1 MKKIF
6 VCLMLLL
13 LLLPLALRLAEPGTS
28 GQFAAAPGEPGFLD
42 QALGQ
47 PPALIRAWGRL
58 NSLLGDSGSPQVVMG
73 REGFLF
79 FRPAL
84 DSVLGQGLMSDPE
97 VEALAQALHTL
108 HQALQAQGT
117 AFALL
122 VAPDKGQVVPQY
134 LPPHIRPVNQENSN
148 LSRLLT
154 RLSELGV
161 PAPDVRNLLQQQAQP
176 AYLPRDSH
184 WTAWGA
190 YVALQEGLFALCIP
204 GLKEYSPDDFSK
216 VVPAPGDLVPLYLP
230 GLADTQTD
238 RVPEMSR
245 AYRASRPIRSLDDLK
260 ISTTGPQGG
269 PRLLVARDSFGRA
282 LFPFL
287 ANLAGTLEYSRDY
300 AGLADR
306 AREQDGVL
314 VVIAQRD
321 LPVLLDRLGLDEQPA
336 GAE

>member
-6 VCLMLLL
+6 VCLMLLVL
-13 LLLPLALRLAEPGTS
+13 ITPLALRLAEPGAS
-28 GQFAAAPGEPGFLD
+28 GLFAAAPGESGFLD

-47 PPALIRAWGRL
+47 PPALIRTWGRL
-58 NSLLGDSGSPQVVMG
+58 NSLLGDSGSPQVVLG

-84 DSVLGQGLMSDPE
+84 NSVLGQGLMSDRE

-108 HQALQAQGT
+108 QQALQAQGT

-122 VAPDKGQVVPQY
+122 VAPDKGQVVPQF
-134 LPPHIRPVNQENSN
+134 LPHHIRPVNQAGSN
-148 LSRLLT
+148 LSRLLN
-154 RLSELGV
+154 RLMALGV
-161 PAPDVRNLLQQQAQP
+161 PAPDVRSLLQQQEQ
-176 AYLPRDSH
+176 AYLQRDSH
-184 WTAWGA
+184 WSAWGA
-190 YVALQEGLFALCIP
+190 YAALREGLFALGIP

-216 VVPAPGDLVPLYLP
+216 EVPAPGDLVPLYLP
-230 GLADTQTD
+230 GKADDQVD
-238 RVPEMSR
+238 VVPEIER
-245 AYRASRPIRSLDDLK
+245 AYRASRPIRSLDDLE
-260 ISTTGPQGG
+260 INTTGVHGG

-287 ANLAGTLEYSRDY
+287 ARLAGTLDFSRDY

-306 AREQDGVL
+306 ARGKDGVL

-321 LPVLLDRLGLDEQPA
+321 LPVLLDGLGLDQHAA

>member
-13 LLLPLALRLAEPGTS
+13 LLLPLALRLAEPGVS
-28 GQFAAAPGEPGFLD
+28 GTIAAAPGEPGFLD

-58 NSLLGDSGSPQVVMG
+58 NSILGDSGSPQVVLG

-84 DSVLGQGLMSDPE
+84 GSVLGQGLMSDPE
-97 VEALAQALHTL
+97 VEALAQALHLL

-122 VAPDKGQVVPQY
+122 VAPDKGQVAPQH

-148 LSRLLT
+148 LSRLLN
-154 RLSELGV
+154 RLKALGV
-161 PAPDVRNLLQQQAQP
+161 PAPDLVPLLQQQEQ
-176 AYLPRDSH
+176 AYLQKDSH
-184 WTAWGA
+184 WSAWGA
-190 YVALQEGLFALCIP
+190 YVALQEGLSALCIP

-216 VVPAPGDLVPLYLP
+216 EVPAPGDLVPLYLP

-238 RVPEMSR
+238 RVPEMAR

-260 ISTTGPQGG
+260 INTTGPQGS

-287 ANLAGTLEYSRDY
+287 ASLAGTLEYSRDY
-300 AGLADR
+300 AGLAER

-321 LPVLLDRLGLDEQPA
+321 LPVLLDRLGLDEKPA